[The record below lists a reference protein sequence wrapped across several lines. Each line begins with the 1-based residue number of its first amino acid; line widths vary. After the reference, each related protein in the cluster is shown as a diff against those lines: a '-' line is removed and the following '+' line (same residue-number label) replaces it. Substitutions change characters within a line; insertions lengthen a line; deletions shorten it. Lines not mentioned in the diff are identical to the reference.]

1 MVEPAGTALVGAAL
15 WGQHVYNSWRPRK
28 VGIYGAPMVGKTTL
42 DRYLTTPGEME
53 AIAEEERTTHDKMFK
68 IIGAYRMP
76 KPTRKRIGW
85 NGEKRVV
92 YSADIGGQERF
103 WNLWIEDMCTRGV
116 EAVVYMFDERAFKGG
131 DDSIQ
136 QVGGFR
142 FLVDRLI
149 AREYRYRSLWKKITR
164 GKRYHPRIVMLV
176 ANKADRF
183 FDETASKLWHDGR
196 IGEHKVFDPFRD
208 DLIRLQKAGIPT
220 KRSFMATRIGWNVE
234 KSMLDLLTS

>member
-1 MVEPAGTALVGAAL
+1 MVEPAGTALVGAAV
-15 WGQHVYNSWRPRK
+15 WGQALYNSWRPRK
-28 VGIYGAPMVGKTTL
+28 VGIYGAPKVGKTTL
-42 DRYLTTPGEME
+42 DRYMTTPGEME
-53 AIAEEERTTHDKMFK
+53 AIPDEDRTTHEKMFK
-68 IIGAYRMP
+68 VIGAYKMP

-85 NGEKRVV
+85 EGQKRVV
-92 YSADIGGQERF
+92 YSSDIGGQERF
-103 WNLWIEDMCTRGV
+103 WNLWVEDMVTRGV

-131 DDSIQ
+131 DEGLQ
-136 QVGGFR
+136 QIAGFR

-149 AREYRYRSLWKKITR
+149 TRDYRYRSLKARLR
-164 GKRYHPRIVMLV
+164 GRRYAPRLVMLV

-208 DLIRLQKAGIPT
+208 DLIRLQKAGIPS

-234 KSMLDLLTS
+234 KTMLDLLTS

>member
-1 MVEPAGTALVGAAL
+1 MVEPAGTALVGAAV
-15 WGQHVYNSWRPRK
+15 WGQALYNSWRPRR
-28 VGIYGAPMVGKTTL
+28 VGIYGAPKVGKTTL
-42 DRYLTTPGEME
+42 DRFMTTPGEME
-53 AIAEEERTTHDKMFK
+53 AIADEDRTSHEKMFK
-68 IIGAYRMP
+68 IMGAYKMP

-85 NGEKRVV
+85 EGQKRVV
-92 YSADIGGQERF
+92 YSSDVGGQERF
-103 WNLWIEDMCTRGV
+103 WNLWIEDMVTRGV
-116 EAVVYMFDERAFKGG
+116 EAVVYMFDERAFRGG
-131 DDSIQ
+131 DEGMQ
-136 QVGGFR
+136 QIAGFR

-149 AREYRYRSLWKKITR
+149 SRDYRYRSLWSRFKGR
-164 GKRYHPRIVMLV
+164 RYTPRVVMLV

-234 KSMLDLLTS
+234 KTMLDLLTS